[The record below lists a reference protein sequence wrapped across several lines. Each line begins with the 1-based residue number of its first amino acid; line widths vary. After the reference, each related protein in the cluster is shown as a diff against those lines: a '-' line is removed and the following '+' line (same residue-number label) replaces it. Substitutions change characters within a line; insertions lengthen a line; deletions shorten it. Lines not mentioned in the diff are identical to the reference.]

1 VASAGHVERVVL
13 VDDEAILAAQ
23 RAIWRE
29 LRLLAEPGG
38 AAALAALMC
47 GAFAPDAGERV
58 VVLVCG
64 ANGDPVDVIS

>member
-1 VASAGHVERVVL
+1 
-13 VDDEAILAAQ
+13 
-23 RAIWRE
+23 
-29 LRLLAEPGG
+29 
-38 AAALAALMC
+38 MC